1 MDYPRRHVAVPPENL
16 ATVVATWFGCG
27 KAPKAPGTV
36 GSLGALPL
44 HFLLRRLGGGAYAL
58 TTLGLFV
65 VGVWSSQK
73 EADRLEIPD
82 PQSVVIDEVVGAL
95 IAMGL
100 AGGGVGTALAALA
113 LFRAFDIAKPGVI
126 DDVQHVEPEGMGIML
141 DDVLAGLSAGA
152 LARMLFRR

>member
-1 MDYPRRHVAVPPENL
+1 LAQAPENV
-16 ATVVATWFGCG
+16 ATLLATWFGCG

-44 HFLLRRLGGGAYAL
+44 HFLLRRLGPGAYAL
-58 TTLGLFV
+58 TTLGLFA
-65 VGVWSSQK
+65 VGVWSAQK
-73 EADRLEIPD
+73 ESDRLAKPD

-100 AGGGVGTALAALA
+100 AGGGVGTALGALA
-113 LFRAFDIAKPGVI
+113 LFRVFDIAKPGVI

-141 DDVLAGLSAGA
+141 DDVLAGLAAGVSA
-152 LARMLFRR
+152 RILFRR

>member
-1 MDYPRRHVAVPPENL
+1 MTPAPENA
-16 ATVVATWFGCG
+16 ATLLATWFGCG

-44 HFLLRRLGGGAYAL
+44 HFVLRRLSPGVYAL
-58 TTLGLFV
+58 TTLGLFAA
-65 VGVWSSQK
+65 GVWSAQRES
-73 EADRLEIPD
+73 ERLNKSD

-100 AGGGVGTALAALA
+100 AGGGVGTALGALA

-126 DDVQHVEPEGMGIML
+126 DDVQHVQPEGMGIML
-141 DDVLAGLSAGA
+141 DDVLAGLAAAG
-152 LARMLFRR
+152 LARLLFRR

>member
-1 MDYPRRHVAVPPENL
+1 M
-16 ATVVATWFGCG
+16 
-27 KAPKAPGTV
+27 APKAPGTV

-44 HFLLRRLGGGAYAL
+44 HFLLRRLSPGVYAL

-65 VGVWSSQK
+65 VGVWSAQK
-73 EADRLEIPD
+73 ESERLDRPD

-100 AGGGVGTALAALA
+100 AGGGVGTALGALA
-113 LFRAFDIAKPGVI
+113 LFRVFDIAKPGII

-141 DDVLAGLSAGA
+141 DDVLAGLAAGV
-152 LARMLFRR
+152 LARVLLRR